1 MTVMASS
8 DFERAVGYITADT
21 VRAALMSMIDIPSPT
36 GGEGQ
41 LANYIES
48 RLRAV
53 GIHSFLQ
60 EVSDNRPNVVG
71 VIPGAGDGCNILLT
85 GHMDTSYD
93 GDEEYLVGE
102 GFKPKAVLRDG
113 WIWGLGAVNMK
124 GGLTAALIAV
134 EAIARAGIRLRGDVT
149 FGGVVGE
156 IEKAPVE
163 EFRGER
169 FAGYG
174 TGSRHLLLHGAT
186 ADYAILAEHT
196 GLKIGVANLGC
207 LWAKITTRG
216 TMAHSALANRPGVE
230 NAIEQM
236 RGIQEAL
243 NQWAPIY
250 EQSHQFMGERPNMT
264 IAAIRG
270 GLPWR
275 LSRNPVECSLYLDVR
290 TVPGQTAEGVKRAL
304 RAVLNRY
311 TQQSNGAEP
320 IVQYYLNDPP
330 TAIDPDLPVVRALK
344 QAHHNVVGRDV
355 DLVTRRPAADS
366 THFSRYDIPCAVYGP
381 GGRLHPDVHG
391 QMHSAGEHI
400 HVDDVVV
407 AARVYLAAALDIANQ
422 IPMAKEVSN

>member
-1 MTVMASS
+1 
-8 DFERAVGYITADT
+8 
-21 VRAALMSMIDIPSPT
+21 
-36 GGEGQ
+36 
-41 LANYIES
+41 
-48 RLRAV
+48 
-53 GIHSFLQ
+53 
-60 EVSDNRPNVVG
+60 
-71 VIPGAGDGCNILLT
+71 
-85 GHMDTSYD
+85 
-93 GDEEYLVGE
+93 
-102 GFKPKAVLRDG
+102 
-113 WIWGLGAVNMK
+113 
-124 GGLTAALIAV
+124 
-134 EAIARAGIRLRGDVT
+134 
-149 FGGVVGE
+149 
-156 IEKAPVE
+156 
-163 EFRGER
+163 
-169 FAGYG
+169 
-174 TGSRHLLLHGAT
+174 LHGAT

-236 RGIQEAL
+236 RGIQETL

-344 QAHHNVVGRDV
+344 QAHHNVVGRDT

-381 GGRLHPDVHG
+381 GGRLHPDVHR

-400 HVDDVVV
+400 HVDDVVI